1 MLGLLRQKVHP
12 VGVDLGAG
20 SLKMLQLAGS
30 RDRLSLLAAAQMEV
44 PVEIHGNPPAFQEW
58 YIETVR
64 ELLAT
69 RKFKGNRVI
78 SCLPARDMLVQHM
91 RMAKME
97 EKHLEKT
104 LPFEAQGKV
113 PFDVHRARLRHV
125 IAGEVYDGS
134 ETKLEIILMAASS
147 AVVNQHLNFLERSR
161 LEIDSIGVEPC
172 ALVSC
177 FKHLLDREEAN
188 KSGTMFLDLG
198 YSVTN
203 VVITHGPS
211 MVFCRT
217 LGIGADQLLR
227 MLREKMK
234 LDYPQ
239 ASGQLRNLNQQE
251 LEADYAVGQ
260 LDQKQHGESVDSC
273 EAATAAD
280 AQGVSQSAAAGSEA
294 VGGSVATCGTLVEEQ
309 EVKCN
314 PGQAIKPTMDTLCKE
329 IRGCVSYHDMIFNS
343 CPVGRVIF
351 LGGQAKNKAL
361 SQYLA
366 KSIGLPAQLGD
377 PFGRLAGDSL
387 FGKHSDLVP
396 DELHSEWA
404 VAFGLSVGKIDS

>member
-12 VGVDLGAG
+12 IGVDLGAG
-20 SLKMLQLAGS
+20 SLKMLQLSGS
-30 RDRLSLLAAAQMEV
+30 RERLSLLAAAQMEV

-78 SCLPARDMLVQHM
+78 SCLPAREMLVQHM

-113 PFDVHRARLRHV
+113 PFDIHRARLRHV

-161 LEIDSIGVEPC
+161 LEIVSIGVEPC
-172 ALVSC
+172 ALVNC
-177 FKHLLDREEAN
+177 FKHLLDRDEAN

-198 YSVTN
+198 YSVTK

-234 LDYPQ
+234 VDYPQ
-239 ASGQLRNLNQQE
+239 AAGQLRNLNQQE
-251 LEADYAVGQ
+251 LEADCAVVQLGQ
-260 LDQKQHGESVDSC
+260 NQSGESVATG
-273 EAATAAD
+273 EAASAAEGE
-280 AQGVSQSAAAGSEA
+280 AVGCSAAA
-294 VGGSVATCGTLVEEQ
+294 CGTMVEKQ
-309 EVKCN
+309 EEKCN
-314 PGQAIKPTMDTLCKE
+314 PGQAIKPTLDTLCKD
-329 IRGCVSYHDMIFNS
+329 IRGCVSYHDMMFNS

-351 LGGQAKNKAL
+351 LGGQAKNKVL

-377 PFGRLAGDSL
+377 PFGRVVKDSL
-387 FGKHSDLVP
+387 YGKHSDLVP
-396 DELHSEWA
+396 DELHGEWA
-404 VAFGLSVGKIDS
+404 VAFGLSVGKID

>member
-1 MLGLLRQKVHP
+1 MLSSLRKKVYP
-12 VGVDLGAG
+12 IGVDLGAG

-30 RDRLSLLAAAQMEV
+30 GGRLSLLAAAQMEV

-91 RMAKME
+91 RMAKMDD
-97 EKHLEKT
+97 KYLEKT

-113 PFDVHRARLRHV
+113 PFDIHRARLHHV

-134 ETKLEIILMAASS
+134 ETKLEIILMAASN
-147 AVVNQHLNFLERSR
+147 AVVNQHLNFLERSH
-161 LEIDSIGVEPC
+161 LEIDSISVEPC
-172 ALVSC
+172 ALVNC
-177 FKHLLDREEAN
+177 FKHLLDRDEAS

-198 YSVTN
+198 YSVTK
-203 VVITHGPS
+203 VVITHGPA

-239 ASGQLRNLNQQE
+239 AAGQLRNLNQQE

-260 LDQKQHGESVDSC
+260 VEENRSGESSDFCS
-273 EAATAAD
+273 AASAD
-280 AQGVSQSAAAGSEA
+280 AQEAGGSAEVGAEA
-294 VGGSVATCGTLVEEQ
+294 VGGSAAACGTMVEKQ

-314 PGQAIKPTMDTLCKE
+314 PGQAIKPTMDTLCKD

-343 CPVGRVIF
+343 CPVGRAIF
-351 LGGQAKNKAL
+351 LGGQAKNKVL

-377 PFGRLAGDSL
+377 PFGRVASDSL

-404 VAFGLSVGKIDS
+404 VAFGLSVGKVNS

>member
-12 VGVDLGAG
+12 IGVDLGAG
-20 SLKMLQLAGS
+20 SLKMLQLSGS

-58 YIETVR
+58 CIETVR

-78 SCLPARDMLVQHM
+78 SCLPAREMLVQHM
-91 RMAKME
+91 RMAKMD

-177 FKHLLDREEAN
+177 FKHLLDRDEAG

-198 YSVTN
+198 YSVTK

-234 LDYPQ
+234 VDYPQ
-239 ASGQLRNLNQQE
+239 AAGHLRNLNQQE
-251 LEADYAVGQ
+251 LEADYAVVPMGQ
-260 LDQKQHGESVDSC
+260 NQPGESIATG
-273 EAATAAD
+273 EAAPAAE
-280 AQGVSQSAAAGSEA
+280 GEA
-294 VGGSVATCGTLVEEQ
+294 VGGSAAACGTMVEEP

-314 PGQAIKPTMDTLCKE
+314 PGQAIKPTIDTLCKD

-343 CPVGRVIF
+343 CPVGRAIF
-351 LGGQAKNKAL
+351 LGGQAKNKVL
-361 SQYLA
+361 CQYLA

-377 PFGRLAGDSL
+377 PFGRVASDSL

-396 DELHSEWA
+396 NELHSEWA
-404 VAFGLSVGKIDS
+404 VAFGLSVGKVDS